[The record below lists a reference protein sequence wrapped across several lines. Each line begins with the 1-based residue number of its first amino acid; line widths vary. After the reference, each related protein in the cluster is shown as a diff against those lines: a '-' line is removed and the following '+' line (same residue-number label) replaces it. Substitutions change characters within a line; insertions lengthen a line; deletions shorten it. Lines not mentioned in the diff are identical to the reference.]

1 MKRLTIIYHSQSGNT
16 QQLAEAVVA
25 GAREEA
31 AGAGSEQTLTVS
43 IKTAFN
49 TGLEDLL
56 SADGLLFGTPENFGT
71 MSGALKDFF
80 DRTYYPAEPYQI
92 NLPYGVFISA
102 GNDGSGAV
110 REIERIAKG
119 YPLRRVAEPLIAKG
133 EVNQQ
138 HLQQC
143 RELGL
148 SMAAGLVMGIF

>member
-16 QQLAEAVVA
+16 QQLAEAVAA

-31 AGAGSEQTLTVS
+31 LSDGGERTLSVTV
-43 IKTAFN
+43 KTAFSA
-49 TGLEDLL
+49 GLDDLL
-56 SADGLLFGTPENFGT
+56 SADALLFGTPENFGT

-110 REIERIAKG
+110 REIGRIAKG
-119 YPLRRVAEPLIAKG
+119 YPLRRVAEALIATG
-133 EVNQQ
+133 EINEQD
-138 HLQQC
+138 LQQC

-148 SMAAGLVMGIF
+148 SMAAGLVMGIY

>member
-31 AGAGSEQTLTVS
+31 ASAGSEQTLTVS

>member
-1 MKRLTIIYHSQSGNT
+1 MKRLTIIYHSQSGHT
-16 QQLAEAVVA
+16 LQLAEAVAA

-31 AGAGSEQTLTVS
+31 AGDEQALTVN

-49 TGLEDLL
+49 AGLEDLL
-56 SADGLLFGTPENFGT
+56 SADGLLFATPENFGT

-133 EVNQQ
+133 EVSQQ

>member
-1 MKRLTIIYHSQSGNT
+1 MKHLTIIYHSQSGNT
-16 QQLAEAVVA
+16 QQLAEAVAA

-31 AGAGSEQTLTVS
+31 AGAEGEQALTVS

-49 TGLEDLL
+49 AGLEDLL
-56 SADGLLFGTPENFGT
+56 SADGLLFGTPENFGY

-80 DRTYYPAEPYQI
+80 DRTYYPAEPHQI